1 MVIVAGPSGSGKSS
15 RLPLSAFGVDSFN
28 PDYRAAELKPASL
41 RKISRQVRTNA
52 GAAFD
57 RWIIDHIA
65 LRKSLALETTLRS
78 PSTFAQTR
86 VAQEYGFWTAM
97 YFVSAG
103 SVEES
108 MRRIIEHW
116 YRGGHAPPERMVREI
131 FEQSTQNLLAA
142 LDFSQSGIEVVR
154 IYDNSETGGEVRLL
168 VSFRKGRATAVATEI
183 PLWLETALSGTKF
196 EIARLRSASAGS

>member
-15 RLPLSAFGVDSFN
+15 RLPLAAFGVDSFN
-28 PDYRAAELKPASL
+28 PDYRAAELKPASP

-52 GAAFD
+52 AAAFD

-78 PSTFAQTR
+78 PITFAHTR

-108 MRRIIEHW
+108 MRRIIERW

-131 FEQSTQNLLAA
+131 FEQSMQNLLAA

-154 IYDNSETGGEVRLL
+154 IYDNSETGGNIRLL

-183 PLWLETALSGTKF
+183 PRWLETALLGTKF
-196 EIARLRSASAGS
+196 EIVRLRSASAGS